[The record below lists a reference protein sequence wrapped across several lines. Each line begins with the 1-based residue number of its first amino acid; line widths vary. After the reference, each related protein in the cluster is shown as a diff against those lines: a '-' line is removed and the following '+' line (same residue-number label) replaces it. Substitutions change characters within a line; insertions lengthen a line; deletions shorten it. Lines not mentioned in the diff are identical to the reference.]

1 MTNPHGIISVESVN
15 SESIPTLTLADYAFS
30 SSNNAGTA
38 DRGKDAKITFN
49 TTTDT
54 FAITVKNNAD
64 NSNSNDSMTI
74 KTGITTFS
82 TDVSMGGSNFV
93 VPADMSAGT
102 DGQVL
107 KINGSGETYW
117 DDASGASYTL
127 PTAASDTLGGIKVGN
142 NLSIDGSGVLSADNA
157 NLTHNVTIGNVGGNK
172 YLFNGDTSDPQPTI
186 TLIKGMTYHFNLN
199 VSGHPFHIQTS
210 GNGYN
215 SSYDYT
221 DHSSYVSGY
230 LTHSSGVSN
239 SSAQGKS
246 SGIVTFTV
254 PYNSPDTLYYQCQY
268 HSGMYGVLNIVD
280 GSTSLP
286 TASTTLLGGV
296 KVGTNLSI
304 DGSGVLSADNSTLTH
319 NISIYSSNYVFNGKI
334 GNSNPTI
341 TLIRGMTYHF
351 NLSVSGHPFH
361 IQKSS
366 GAYSS
371 NKSVTEHG
379 SYVSGYLRHSDGDTD
394 EDANGKTSGTLT
406 FTVPYNT
413 PSNFYYVCQ
422 YHSSMQG
429 TFNLVDG
436 GVSPATAA
444 DYGTI
449 KIGYTES
456 GKNYPLELSNGKA
469 FVNVPWTDTVYS
481 LPTAASDTLG
491 GIKVGTNLS
500 IDGNGVLSATDTNTT
515 YSTATSSESGLIKI
529 GYTESG
535 KNYPVELS
543 DGKAFVYVPWTDT
556 DTNTTYSEATDSA
569 LGLIKIGYT
578 ESGKNYPVELSDGKA
593 FVNVPW
599 TDTDT
604 TYTVGDGGLT
614 QNNFTDSLKADV
626 ENAVLRTGDQTIGGN
641 KTFSNNVI
649 VTGDLTVNG
658 TNTVINSTVLTVND
672 QHIVINDGGDD
683 TSANGGG
690 IILEGTS
697 ANKTIL
703 YDNTNTSWDFS
714 EHVNLASGKEF
725 KIADTSVLSATTLGS
740 GVVSS
745 SLTSVGTIATGVW
758 QGTEIAHTYIDTG
771 IAENKIVKVS
781 ATDVASGEYARFT
794 ATGLES
800 VTAAELKTA
809 LNISSGSS
817 LWSEGSTSGEIYYT
831 DGNVGI
837 GTNDPSARLEIRGST
852 NTSEPKGLGL
862 LDVVSTNGNNPNFIR
877 VRAAG
882 TTTSGNHAQAG
893 LCLESNYNGSSHGKT
908 AFIYA
913 QADSTDHF
921 DTNLIFRLRSD
932 ANYQW
937 NDTTEIMRLKH
948 NGNVGIGE
956 NTPTARL
963 HIKGANDSSSGNT
976 MDLVNDSGDA
986 LFHVQNDGKV
996 GIGTDGPSAK
1006 LHIYGDDSETSTS
1019 QLLLKVQDT
1028 IAAYKWTG
1036 IGLGGKDQISKSGII
1051 HERISSSESYGRGTL
1066 HFCTNN
1072 DNSNTDITKND
1083 ARLSIKSDGSVGI
1096 GTTNPYKTLEI
1107 HDSSSSS
1114 TTLRISDSSYP
1125 KIEFLTGNTSTFG
1138 NSTNGH
1144 CSIGNSASGSLLFIV
1159 KRTGSERHM
1168 MLNKNG
1174 YLGVNC
1180 SPSASLQVKGI
1191 NNNSNTNTMNL
1202 TDSSNNSILLVR
1214 NDGKIGMGNDSPTV
1228 KLDVTGDIKSS
1239 GTVTAT
1245 NVVAVSDGSLKTNI
1259 QQLENSLDVIHK
1271 LKGVSYNWTD
1281 PDNHDDE
1288 IGLIAQDVEEVV
1300 PEVVRNLGN
1309 SNLKGIEYQKLT
1321 AILIEAVKEL
1331 SGKLNELNNKVNN

>member
-543 DGKAFVYVPWTDT
+543 DGKAFVNVPWTDT

-614 QNNFTDSLKADV
+614 QNNFTDALKADV
-626 ENAVLRTGDQTIGGN
+626 ENAVLKTGDQTIGGN
-641 KTFSNNVI
+641 KTFSNNIVI
-649 VTGDLTVNG
+649 SGNLTVSG
-658 TNTVINSTVLTVND
+658 TTTTTSTTNLIVQDKNIVLAQGAAND
-672 QHIVINDGGDD
+672 AAAD
-683 TSANGGG
+683 GGG
-690 IILEGTS
+690 ITVTS
-697 ANKTIL
+697 GDGNKT
-703 YDNTNTSWDFS
+703 
-714 EHVNLASGKEF
+714 
-725 KIADTSVLSATTLGS
+725 
-740 GVVSS
+740 
-745 SLTSVGTIATGVW
+745 
-758 QGTEIAHTYIDTG
+758 
-771 IAENKIVKVS
+771 
-781 ATDVASGEYARFT
+781 
-794 ATGLES
+794 
-800 VTAAELKTA
+800 
-809 LNISSGSS
+809 
-817 LWSEGSTSGEIYYT
+817 
-831 DGNVGI
+831 
-837 GTNDPSARLEIRGST
+837 
-852 NTSEPKGLGL
+852 
-862 LDVVSTNGNNPNFIR
+862 
-877 VRAAG
+877 
-882 TTTSGNHAQAG
+882 
-893 LCLESNYNGSSHGKT
+893 
-908 AFIYA
+908 
-913 QADSTDHF
+913 
-921 DTNLIFRLRSD
+921 
-932 ANYQW
+932 
-937 NDTTEIMRLKH
+937 
-948 NGNVGIGE
+948 
-956 NTPTARL
+956 
-963 HIKGANDSSSGNT
+963 
-976 MDLVNDSGDA
+976 
-986 LFHVQNDGKV
+986 
-996 GIGTDGPSAK
+996 
-1006 LHIYGDDSETSTS
+1006 
-1019 QLLLKVQDT
+1019 
-1028 IAAYKWTG
+1028 
-1036 IGLGGKDQISKSGII
+1036 
-1051 HERISSSESYGRGTL
+1051 
-1066 HFCTNN
+1066 
-1072 DNSNTDITKND
+1072 
-1083 ARLSIKSDGSVGI
+1083 
-1096 GTTNPYKTLEI
+1096 
-1107 HDSSSSS
+1107 
-1114 TTLRISDSSYP
+1114 
-1125 KIEFLTGNTSTFG
+1125 
-1138 NSTNGH
+1138 
-1144 CSIGNSASGSLLFIV
+1144 
-1159 KRTGSERHM
+1159 
-1168 MLNKNG
+1168 
-1174 YLGVNC
+1174 
-1180 SPSASLQVKGI
+1180 
-1191 NNNSNTNTMNL
+1191 
-1202 TDSSNNSILLVR
+1202 
-1214 NDGKIGMGNDSPTV
+1214 
-1228 KLDVTGDIKSS
+1228 
-1239 GTVTAT
+1239 
-1245 NVVAVSDGSLKTNI
+1245 
-1259 QQLENSLDVIHK
+1259 
-1271 LKGVSYNWTD
+1271 
-1281 PDNHDDE
+1281 
-1288 IGLIAQDVEEVV
+1288 
-1300 PEVVRNLGN
+1300 
-1309 SNLKGIEYQKLT
+1309 
-1321 AILIEAVKEL
+1321 
-1331 SGKLNELNNKVNN
+1331 

>member
-74 KTGITTFS
+74 KTGVTTFS

-93 VPADMSAGT
+93 VPSDMSAGT

-107 KINGSGETYW
+107 KINSSGETYW
-117 DDASGASYTL
+117 GDASGASYTL
-127 PTAASDTLGGIKVGN
+127 PTATNSDLGGIKIGYTENGKNYPVELSNGRAFVNVPWTDSDTVYSLPTASANTLGGVKVGN
-142 NLSIDGSGVLSADNA
+142 NLSID
-157 NLTHNVTIGNVGGNK
+157 
-172 YLFNGDTSDPQPTI
+172 
-186 TLIKGMTYHFNLN
+186 
-199 VSGHPFHIQTS
+199 
-210 GNGYN
+210 
-215 SSYDYT
+215 
-221 DHSSYVSGY
+221 
-230 LTHSSGVSN
+230 
-239 SSAQGKS
+239 
-246 SGIVTFTV
+246 
-254 PYNSPDTLYYQCQY
+254 
-268 HSGMYGVLNIVD
+268 
-280 GSTSLP
+280 
-286 TASTTLLGGV
+286 
-296 KVGTNLSI
+296 
-304 DGSGVLSADNSTLTH
+304 SGVLSADNSTLTH
-319 NISIYSSNYVFNGKI
+319 NISIYSSNYVFNGSV

-406 FTVPYNT
+406 FTVPYNS
-413 PSNFYYVCQ
+413 PDNYYYVCQ

-469 FVNVPWTDTVYS
+469 YVNVPWTDTVYS

-543 DGKAFVYVPWTDT
+543 DGKAFVNVPWT

-599 TDTDT
+599 VNT

-614 QNNFTDSLKADV
+614 QNNFTDSLKDDV

-758 QGTEIAHTYIDTG
+758 QGTAIAHTYIDTG

-781 ATDVASGEYARFT
+781 AADVASGEYARFT

-800 VTAAELKTA
+800 VTATELKTA
-809 LNISSGSS
+809 LNISSG
-817 LWSEGSTSGEIYYT
+817 LWSESSTSGRIYYT

-837 GTNDPSARLEIRGST
+837 GTNDPARKLTLETGNNYDGLILNNSTSKLLAKLARGNNDTSTYFALYDGSETDSGGSGT
-852 NTSEPKGLGL
+852 NTVTISN
-862 LDVVSTNGNNPNFIR
+862 NGNSFFN
-877 VRAAG
+877 
-882 TTTSGNHAQAG
+882 S
-893 LCLESNYNGSSHGKT
+893 
-908 AFIYA
+908 
-913 QADSTDHF
+913 
-921 DTNLIFRLRSD
+921 
-932 ANYQW
+932 
-937 NDTTEIMRLKH
+937 
-948 NGNVGIGE
+948 GNVGIGE
-956 NTPTARL
+956 TNPTARL
-963 HIKGANDSSSGNT
+963 QIKGADDLSTGNT

-996 GIGTDGPSAK
+996 GIGTDDPGYN
-1006 LHIYGDDSETSTS
+1006 LHVNGAGGTR
-1019 QLLLKVQDT
+1019 LKV
-1028 IAAYKWTG
+1028 
-1036 IGLGGKDQISKSGII
+1036 
-1051 HERISSSESYGRGTL
+1051 
-1066 HFCTNN
+1066 
-1072 DNSNTDITKND
+1072 SNTTSERAIIELMTTND
-1083 ARLSIKSDGSVGI
+1083 EANDLFFGQNNNTRWSFSGRDSTEGYKLNIYPRVSGSWQSASMTFLQDGNVGI
-1096 GTTNPYKTLEI
+1096 G
-1107 HDSSSSS
+1107 
-1114 TTLRISDSSYP
+1114 
-1125 KIEFLTGNTSTFG
+1125 NTS
-1138 NSTNGH
+1138 
-1144 CSIGNSASGSLLFIV
+1144 
-1159 KRTGSERHM
+1159 
-1168 MLNKNG
+1168 
-1174 YLGVNC
+1174 
-1180 SPSASLQVKGI
+1180 PS
-1191 NNNSNTNTMNL
+1191 
-1202 TDSSNNSILLVR
+1202 
-1214 NDGKIGMGNDSPTV
+1214 V
-1228 KLDVTGDIKSS
+1228 KLEVTGDIKSS

-1288 IGLIAQDVEEVV
+1288 IGLIAQDVEQVV

-1309 SNLKGIEYQKLT
+1309 SSLKGIEYQKLT